1 MKQTAKS
8 VSAAFEKI
16 LLQVAT
22 KFERNILLR
31 DFRFTFSG
39 NLQHL
44 CSVFFSHD
52 TRKIN
57 NDTRMDGKESFK
69 HEKEKKIN
77 HIGWDN
83 FLKHLIYLS
92 YFVERRVKKWHLF
105 ARSSGSMRSTTRQK
119 GWNKRR
125 IISESHD
132 RGKRREWVS
141 KFIPLCLLHPLAKA
155 ISITQFNWKA
165 YTVVKIFSQ
174 HTSWIFLQHY
184 KLWNCGKLNITEKF
198 LPRQKNIFT

>member
-1 MKQTAKS
+1 
-8 VSAAFEKI
+8 
-16 LLQVAT
+16 
-22 KFERNILLR
+22 
-31 DFRFTFSG
+31 
-39 NLQHL
+39 
-44 CSVFFSHD
+44 
-52 TRKIN
+52 
-57 NDTRMDGKESFK
+57 MDGKESFK

-92 YFVERRVKKWHLF
+92 YFVERRVRNDTFLFVLPRPVRWDQRQGKK
-105 ARSSGSMRSTTRQK
+105 GEIK
-119 GWNKRR
+119 GESFWN
-125 IISESHD
+125 HMTG
-132 RGKRREWVS
+132 GKRREWVS
-141 KFIPLCLLHPLAKA
+141 KFIPLCLLHSLAKA

-198 LPRQKNIFT
+198 LPRQRKKHFHLTFIQCAVEFVPHRYGGKKRAWNERKI